1 MLKTRIRYLSRYQ
14 DIITAL
20 YHYGFGQIVRDL
32 GLLDRTKKR
41 TKKTCPRLFAF
52 GRQADSPAFRR
63 AWPYFH

>member
-41 TKKTCPRLFAF
+41 TKKNVPKTLRFRSPSGFACF
-52 GRQADSPAFRR
+52 
-63 AWPYFH
+63 